1 MGTTRAVVRHRQR
14 VQELCAAAVRALGG
28 VPDLHFRGD
37 RPYRGR
43 RALPVFA
50 PHLYPSA
57 QDDFGSFRGA
67 ADGLALRLAYSDQEL
82 HRRLCPVGRTA
93 RLVFEMLEQFRVES
107 LAPAH
112 LPGMRRNLR
121 HRHEMWSLAFHHS
134 GLTETASGLLL
145 HTVAQ
150 VCRARI
156 TGRPVVEETE
166 GIIEVTRG
174 ALAPVIG
181 HELAG
186 LRAERGDQAR
196 FAVHALAVARAVAEM
211 TAGAEAA
218 AREGRA
224 ERDDDERPAPARSGF
239 TLLTEFDAAGPG
251 GVEVPPHSR
260 ESGDHD
266 DGDPDDGYRV
276 FTTAYDRE
284 RRAGTLVRPAALTEY
299 RERLDRRIA
308 SQGINIGRI
317 TRELTARL
325 ASPAARGWDGAQEEG
340 YVDGRML
347 ARLISSPT
355 DQRVFRAER
364 TEPATDATVTF
375 LIDCSGSMKEHGES
389 LALLVEVFARALD
402 RAGARCEVLGFTT
415 GAWNGGRA
423 RRDWL
428 RAGRPARPGR
438 LNEQCH
444 LVFKDAATPWRAAR
458 RDIAA
463 LLKPDLFREGVDG
476 EAVAWAADRARGPA
490 AERGPGSRRL
500 LFVLSDGGPMDTA
513 TQHAND
519 RHFLDQ
525 HLKDV
530 VARCEQSGEVEIF
543 GVGLGLDL
551 SPYYRRSRVLD
562 LSQGL
567 DNSVFRDV
575 LGLIG

>member
-1 MGTTRAVVRHRQR
+1 MGGTQAAVRHRQR
-14 VQELCAAAVRALGG
+14 VQELCGAAVRALSG
-28 VPDLHFRGD
+28 VRDLHFKGGRPHRGQQ
-37 RPYRGR
+37 
-43 RALPVFA
+43 ALPVFA

-67 ADGLALRLAYSDQEL
+67 ADGLALRLAHSDQEL
-82 HRRLCPVGRTA
+82 HRRLRPDDRTA
-93 RLVFEMLEQFRVES
+93 RLVFEMLEQFRAES

-112 LPGMRRNLR
+112 LPGVERNLQ
-121 HRHEMWSLAFHHS
+121 HRHEQWSLAFHHS

-166 GIIEVTRG
+166 DAIETTRG

-181 HELAG
+181 HPLAG
-186 LRAERGDQAR
+186 LRRDRGDQAR
-196 FAVHALAVARAVAEM
+196 FAVHALAIAHAVAEM
-211 TAGAEAA
+211 TASARAA
-218 AREGRA
+218 ARRGRP
-224 ERDDDERPAPARSGF
+224 ERDDEERTPPARNGF
-239 TLLTEFDAAGPG
+239 TLVTEFDDGPAGAAAPAGPDTGEG
-251 GVEVPPHSR
+251 G
-260 ESGDHD
+260 
-266 DGDPDDGYRV
+266 GYRV
-276 FTTAYDRE
+276 FTTAYDRQ
-284 RRAGTLVRPAALTEY
+284 RRAGSLVRPAALTDY

-308 SQGINIGRI
+308 AQGINMAGI

-325 ASPAARGWDGAQEEG
+325 ASPVTRGWDGAQEEG
-340 YVDGRML
+340 YIDGRAL
-347 ARLISSPT
+347 ARLIGSPT
-355 DQRVFRAER
+355 ERRVFRAER
-364 TEPATDATVTF
+364 TEPATDARVTF
-375 LIDCSGSMKEHGES
+375 LIDCSGSMKEYGEA
-389 LALLVEVFARALD
+389 LALLVDVFARALD
-402 RAGARCEVLGFTT
+402 RAGAECEVLGFTT

-428 RAGRPARPGR
+428 RAGRPPRPGR

-476 EAVAWAADRARGPA
+476 EAVAWAARRAQGTA
-490 AERGPGSRRL
+490 AEREPGSRRL

-513 TQHAND
+513 TQRANGPGFLD
-519 RHFLDQ
+519 RHLR
-525 HLKDV
+525 DV
-530 VARCEQSGEVEIF
+530 VARYEQSGAVEMY

-562 LSQGL
+562 LSRGP
-567 DNSVFRDV
+567 DNGVFREI

>member
-1 MGTTRAVVRHRQR
+1 MDTAQTAVRHRQR
-14 VQELCAAAVRALGG
+14 VHELCAAAVRALCGD
-28 VPDLHFRGD
+28 PDLTFRGD
-37 RPYRGR
+37 RPYRGQR
-43 RALPVFA
+43 PLPVFA

-67 ADGLALRLAYSDQEL
+67 ADGLALRLTHSDQEL
-82 HRRLCPVGRTA
+82 HRRLCPAERTA

-112 LPGMRRNLR
+112 LPGMEQNLQ
-121 HRHEMWSLAFHHS
+121 HRHEQWSLAFHHS
-134 GLTETASGLLL
+134 GLTGTARGLLL

-174 ALAPVIG
+174 ALAPVLG

-186 LRAERGDQAR
+186 LRADRGDQAR
-196 FAVHALAVARAVAEM
+196 FAVHALAVADAVARM
-211 TAGAEAA
+211 TASAEASS
-218 AREGRA
+218 RKGRV
-224 ERDDDERPAPARSGF
+224 ERDDERPAPAARNGF
-239 TLLTEFDAAGPG
+239 TLLTEFDDAGPAG
-251 GVEVPPHSR
+251 TEVPLHGG

-266 DGDPDDGYRV
+266 DVYRV
-276 FTTAYDRE
+276 FTTAYDRQ

-308 SQGINIGRI
+308 SQGINVGRI

-325 ASPAARGWDGAQEEG
+325 ASPVPRGWDGAQEEG

-364 TEPATDATVTF
+364 AEPATDATVTF
-375 LIDCSGSMKEHGES
+375 LIDCSGSMKEYGES
-389 LALLVEVFARALD
+389 LAVLVDVFARALD
-402 RAGARCEVLGFTT
+402 RAGAHCEILGFTT
-415 GAWNGGRA
+415 GSWNGGRA

-428 RAGRPARPGR
+428 RAGRPPRPGR

-444 LVFKDAATPWRAAR
+444 LVFKDAATPWRTAR

-463 LLKPDLFREGVDG
+463 LLKQDLFREGVDG
-476 EAVAWAADRARGPA
+476 EAVAWAAARHAPGPT
-490 AERGPGSRRL
+490 ERGTGGRRL

-513 TQHAND
+513 TQLAND
-519 RHFLDQ
+519 RHCLDR

-530 VARCEQSGEVEIF
+530 VAHAEQSGAVEIY

-562 LSQGL
+562 LCRGP

>member
-1 MGTTRAVVRHRQR
+1 MDTTRAAVRHHQR
-14 VQELCAAAVRALGG
+14 VQELCAATVRALSG
-28 VPDLHFRGD
+28 VPDVNFRGD
-37 RPYRGR
+37 RPHRGR
-43 RALPVFA
+43 RPLPVLA
-50 PHLYPSA
+50 PHLYPCA

-67 ADGLALRLAYSDQEL
+67 ADGLALRLAHSDQEL
-82 HRRLCPVGRTA
+82 HRRLCPADRTA
-93 RLVFEMLEQFRVES
+93 RLVFEMLEQFRAES

-112 LPGMRRNLR
+112 LPGMERNLQ
-121 HRHEMWSLAFHHS
+121 HLHERWSLAFHHS
-134 GLTETASGLLL
+134 GLTETGSGLLL

-181 HELAG
+181 RELAG
-186 LRAERGDQAR
+186 LRTDRGDQAR
-196 FAVHALAVARAVAEM
+196 FAVHALAVAHAVARM
-211 TAGAEAA
+211 TASAEAT

-224 ERDDDERPAPARSGF
+224 ERDDDERSAPARNGF
-239 TLLTEFDAAGPG
+239 TLLTDFDDAGPG
-251 GVEVPPHSR
+251 GTEVPWHSR
-260 ESGDHD
+260 ESGDS
-266 DGDPDDGYRV
+266 DDGYRI
-276 FTTAYDRE
+276 FTTAYDRQ
-284 RRAGTLVRPAALTEY
+284 RRAGTLVRPTALTDY
-299 RERLDRRIA
+299 RERLDLRIA
-308 SQGINIGRI
+308 SQGVNVGRI

-325 ASPAARGWDGAQEEG
+325 AAPATRGWDGAQEEG

-355 DQRVFRAER
+355 EQRVFRAER
-364 TEPATDATVTF
+364 SRPATDATVTF
-375 LIDCSGSMKEHGES
+375 LIDCSGSMKEYGES
-389 LALLVEVFARALD
+389 LALLVDVFARALD
-402 RAGARCEVLGFTT
+402 RAGAHCEILGFTT

-428 RAGRPARPGR
+428 RAGRPSRPGR

-476 EAVAWAADRARGPA
+476 EAVAWAARRAQGA
-490 AERGPGSRRL
+490 TAKHGPGHRRL

-513 TQHAND
+513 TQLAND
-519 RHFLDQ
+519 RHLLDR
-525 HLKDV
+525 HLQDV
-530 VARCEQSGEVEIF
+530 VAQYEQSGAVEIF

-551 SPYYRRSRVLD
+551 SPYYRRSLVLD
-562 LSQGL
+562 LSRGP
-567 DNSVFRDV
+567 DTGVFRDI
-575 LGLIG
+575 LGLIA